1 MFDSMPITLPDISSC
16 SSSQD
21 ENKPFRNKHMKQKG
35 KEKGITYIPVPEA
48 GIYTCMFPIIN

>member
-1 MFDSMPITLPDISSC
+1 MPITLPDISSC